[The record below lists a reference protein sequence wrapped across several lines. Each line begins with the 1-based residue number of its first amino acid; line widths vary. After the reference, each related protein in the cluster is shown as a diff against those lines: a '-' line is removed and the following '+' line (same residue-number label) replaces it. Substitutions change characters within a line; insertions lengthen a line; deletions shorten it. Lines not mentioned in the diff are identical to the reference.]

1 MVSFPVCAT
10 VSLRVI
16 SAVGE
21 GGLLVQL
28 AAFRTP
34 RSRTESLLNGC
45 VCRSQFASSCS
56 DLQLPA
62 PTSTSAFEPL
72 TLKMIALAANGASA
86 NARAGARRMSAQV
99 LARKGPAVQ
108 APKPAS
114 AVVFTDLSA
123 VTATRARRPRS
134 EERRVGKECRTR
146 WATEQYKKT

>member
-1 MVSFPVCAT
+1 MVPFPVCAT

-34 RSRTESLLNGC
+34 RSRTESLLNGG

-86 NARAGARRMSAQV
+86 NARAGARRMSAPGLSKEGASRAGAEAGICGSFHRFV
-99 LARKGPAVQ
+99 GSHGDTRAPAIVWN
-108 APKPAS
+108 
-114 AVVFTDLSA
+114 DNLSA
-123 VTATRARRPRS
+123 QP
-134 EERRVGKECRTR
+134 
-146 WATEQYKKT
+146 